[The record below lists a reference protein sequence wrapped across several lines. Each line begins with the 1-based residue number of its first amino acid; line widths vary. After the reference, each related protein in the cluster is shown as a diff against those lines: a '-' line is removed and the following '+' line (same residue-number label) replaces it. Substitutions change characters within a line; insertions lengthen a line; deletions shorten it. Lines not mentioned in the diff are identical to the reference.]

1 LKIDRQIDMKFTP
14 QRIAI
19 LEYLEGNKSHPS
31 ASDIYKSIFNKF
43 PTMSFATVYN
53 TMETLKEKG
62 VVVELSIDPDKKRF
76 DPNTTPHHHLLCIRC
91 KTIKDIFEKFPLV
104 LPENEQYDFDII
116 GNHVDF
122 YGICPQCK
130 GAESNGQK

>member
-1 LKIDRQIDMKFTP
+1 M
-14 QRIAI
+14 AI